1 MKTEIRKFGNSKG
14 IIIPSAIIKTLG
26 LEEKDSL
33 ILKVEENKIIMKKT
47 EKNKPKSLID
57 LFKGYKGDYDFE
69 VVFDDVM
76 GDEEW

>member
-14 IIIPSAIIKTLG
+14 IIIPSAIMKTLG

-47 EKNKPKSLID
+47 EKNKPKRLID

>member
-1 MKTEIRKFGNSKG
+1 MKTEIRKFDNSKG
-14 IIIPSAIIKTLG
+14 IIIPSAIMKTLG

-33 ILKVEENKIIMKKT
+33 ILKVEENKIIMKKA

>member
-14 IIIPSAIIKTLG
+14 IIIPSAIMKTLG

-33 ILKVEENKIIMKKT
+33 ILKVEENKIIMKKA

>member
-14 IIIPSAIIKTLG
+14 IIIPSAIMKTLR

-33 ILKVEENKIIMKKT
+33 ILKVEENKIIMKKA

>member
-33 ILKVEENKIIMKKT
+33 ILKVEENKIIMKKA

-69 VVFDDVM
+69 VVFDDVV